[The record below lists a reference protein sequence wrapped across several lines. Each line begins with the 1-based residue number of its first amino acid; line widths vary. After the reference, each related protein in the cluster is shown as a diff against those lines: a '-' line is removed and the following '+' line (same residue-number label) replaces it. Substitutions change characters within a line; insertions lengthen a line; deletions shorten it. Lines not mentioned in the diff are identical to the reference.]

1 MRAKRI
7 LLLWRPWT
15 IRPLLV
21 ATLVSGFQ
29 LLVISAVL
37 TSLSMATGQSSSNVS
52 APWMLLMTAVGFSV
66 GYSTL
71 ILGSRAMDR
80 WPKLAALIYHLV
92 GVFFGVG
99 AVIARSALANDLTP
113 TYWQEPISNIRLFFV
128 TLLLFYTLHAA
139 IGAANSRIS
148 EEARQAQAAQAALE
162 IQRGRLIDSQ
172 EKTRKQISEFLHDR
186 LQSDL
191 VVLGIQM
198 NRAAAKLPAESRGV
212 FKAFVD
218 EVERIREVGVREVSK
233 ALAPELQ
240 NQSLT
245 SAIDYL
251 IRQYAQVAKVEV
263 AVQENAKLT
272 EQKRLA
278 VYRIV
283 EQALLNAAKHA
294 EPTYVRIAINGSS
307 HGIDITVENDGH
319 PLPETMTA
327 GSGFAIIETWVSQ
340 FEGSWNI
347 SRAGDKTILA
357 ARLEIKP

>member
-1 MRAKRI
+1 MRSNR
-7 LLLWRPWT
+7 LLMLWRPWA

-21 ATLVSGFQ
+21 ASLVSGFQ

-37 TSLSMATGQSSSNVS
+37 TSLSMASGQSSSDAS
-52 APWMLLMTAVGFSV
+52 ALWMLLMTAVSFSV

-71 ILGSRAMDR
+71 LLGSGAMQR

-92 GVFFGVG
+92 GAIFAIG
-99 AVIARSALANDLTP
+99 AVVTRSALANDLTP
-113 TYWQEPISNIRLFFV
+113 TYWQEPISNIRLFLV

-162 IQRGRLIDSQ
+162 VQRGRLIDSQ

-198 NRAAAKLPAESRGV
+198 NRATAKLPAESRGV

-251 IRQYAQVAKVEV
+251 IRQYAQVAQVEV
-263 AVQENAKLT
+263 EVQENAKLT
-272 EQKRLA
+272 EEQRLA

-294 EPTYVRIAINGSS
+294 EPTCVRIAIIGSS
-307 HGIDITVENDGH
+307 HAIDITVENDGH
-319 PLPETMTA
+319 PLPETITA
-327 GSGFAIIETWVSQ
+327 GSGFAIIETWVSL
-340 FEGSWNI
+340 FEGNWNI
-347 SRAGDKTILA
+347 RRAGDKTILV
-357 ARLEIKP
+357 ARLEI

>member
-1 MRAKRI
+1 MRAKR
-7 LLLWRPWT
+7 LLMLWRPWT

-21 ATLVSGFQ
+21 ASLVSGFQ

-37 TSLSMATGQSSSNVS
+37 TSLSMATGQISSDAS
-52 APWMLLMTAVGFSV
+52 ALWMLLMTAISFSV

-71 ILGSRAMDR
+71 LLGSRAMQR
-80 WPKLAALIYHLV
+80 WPKFAALIYHLV
-92 GVFFGVG
+92 GAIFAIG
-99 AVIARSALANDLTP
+99 AVVGRAAMTNDLTP
-113 TYWQEPISNIRLFFV
+113 TYWQEPISNLRLFLV
-128 TLLLFYTLHAA
+128 TLLLFYTLHSA
-139 IGAANSRIS
+139 IGSANSRIS
-148 EEARQAQAAQAALE
+148 EEARQAQAARVALE

-198 NRAAAKLPAESRGV
+198 NRAVAALPSESRGV

-240 NQSLT
+240 NQSLR

-263 AVQENAKLT
+263 AVQENAALT
-272 EQKRLA
+272 EQQRLA

-294 EPTYVRIAINGSS
+294 EPTSLRIAITFSA
-307 HGIDITVENDGH
+307 HAIDIAVENDGH
-319 PLPETMTA
+319 PLPEAITA

-340 FEGSWNI
+340 FEGNWNI
-347 SRAGDKTILA
+347 SSAGDHTILA
-357 ARLEIKP
+357 ARLEI